1 MIKSVQLKFYMICG
15 MMLVS
20 GLLAGCANE
29 SAQSQPGSGQASF
42 STAVSPT
49 EESTADN
56 GDNSGLVWQ
65 EREALRYAE
74 GFTIDCYKGGY
85 RLLTLRD
92 GEQILTVPEGKAV
105 PEGAGAGVVVLQQP
119 VDRVYL
125 LASASMDMFAAMDAL
140 DRIAFCGTEADG
152 WYIPEA
158 KAAMEAGNIT
168 YAGKYSAPDYE
179 MLLQNGCRLAIVNTM
194 ITHTPEVA
202 DKMEE
207 LGIPVIVDYASYEK
221 SPLGRMEWVKFYGA
235 LCGCEEKAEAVF
247 EEQVKNA
254 GNYADTGKTVAFF
267 YILNDG
273 VAVVRRSDDYVPE
286 MIRLAGGQYILQGL
300 SGENH
305 LSTENMQ
312 MEEFY
317 ARAKDADYIVY
328 NGTTAGEIQSV
339 QELLGKSELMS
350 EFKAVKEGHVY
361 AVSKNLYQS
370 TMSLG
375 TVIADFHEMLTDGAE
390 EKLVYLKKL
399 E

>member
-1 MIKSVQLKFYMICG
+1 MAVCVLFLMSACAKTGAASEPEPADTQGGILSSEEEQQTE
-15 MMLVS
+15 
-20 GLLAGCANE
+20 LAGLIHTERVPNQY
-29 SAQSQPGSGQASF
+29 AQ
-42 STAVSPT
+42 
-49 EESTADN
+49 
-56 GDNSGLVWQ
+56 
-65 EREALRYAE
+65 
-74 GFTIDCYKGGY
+74 GFTIDHYEGGY
-85 RLLTLRD
+85 RLLSVCD
-92 GEQILTVPEGKAV
+92 GAQILTVPEGREV
-105 PEGAGAGVVVLQQP
+105 PQGLDEDVIVLQQP
-119 VDRVYL
+119 VDRLYL

-140 DRIAFCGTEADG
+140 KSIEFCGTEAEG

-158 KAAMEAGNIT
+158 KAAMEAGDIS

-202 DKMEE
+202 DKLEE

-247 EEQVKNA
+247 EEQVANA
-254 GNYADTGKTVAFF
+254 GNYEDTGKTVAFF
-267 YILNDG
+267 YIRNDG

-286 MIRLAGGQYILQGL
+286 MIRLAGGQYILQSL

-317 ARAKDADYIVY
+317 ARAKEADYIVY

-350 EFKAVKEGHVY
+350 EFKAVQEGHVY

>member
-1 MIKSVQLKFYMICG
+1 M
-15 MMLVS
+15 
-20 GLLAGCANE
+20 
-29 SAQSQPGSGQASF
+29 
-42 STAVSPT
+42 
-49 EESTADN
+49 
-56 GDNSGLVWQ
+56 
-65 EREALRYAE
+65 
-74 GFTIDCYKGGY
+74 
-85 RLLTLRD
+85 
-92 GEQILTVPEGKAV
+92 
-105 PEGAGAGVVVLQQP
+105 VVLQQP
-119 VDRVYL
+119 VDCLYL
-125 LASASMDMFAAMDAL
+125 LASASMDMFASMDAL

-158 KAAMEAGNIT
+158 KAAMEAGDIR

-202 DKMEE
+202 DKLEE
-207 LGIPVIVDYASYEK
+207 LGIPVIVDYASYEAH
-221 SPLGRMEWVKFYGA
+221 PLGRMEWIRFYGA

-254 GNYADTGKTVAFF
+254 GNYEDTGKTVAFF
-267 YILNDG
+267 YIRNDG

-286 MIRLAGGQYILQGL
+286 MIRLAGGQYILQDL

-317 ARAKDADYIVY
+317 TRAKDADYIIY
-328 NGTTAGEIQSV
+328 NGTTAGEIHSV

-350 EFKAVKEGHVY
+350 EFKAVQEGHVY

-375 TVIADFHEMLTDGAE
+375 TVISDFHEMLTNGPE